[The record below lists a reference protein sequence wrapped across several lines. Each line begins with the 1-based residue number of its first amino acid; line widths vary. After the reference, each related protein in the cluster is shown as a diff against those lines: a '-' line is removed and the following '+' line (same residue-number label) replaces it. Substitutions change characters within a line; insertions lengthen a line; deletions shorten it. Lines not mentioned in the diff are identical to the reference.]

1 MFNFIYNLLD
11 KFSFY
16 IPFIMF
22 LIFANQLSEFTAKR
36 WEESFHK
43 SINPKPTEYVYRLV
57 GLLGVLFGFLEILKI
72 VK

>member
-1 MFNFIYNLLD
+1 
-11 KFSFY
+11 
-16 IPFIMF
+16 MF